1 MKHLYINKK
10 AKLIIA
16 IIYMVAFLLPY
27 SVGARLLFVVIA
39 LLVLSVTKIAIDVY
53 KSIIHSQKHF
63 DTMQRKREAANRE
76 KIIETCNY
84 IYNNL

>member
-1 MKHLYINKK
+1 MLKK
-10 AKLIIA
+10 LNIKTITTIIFLI
-16 IIYMVAFLLPY
+16 AFFLPY
-27 SVGARLLFVVIA
+27 GVGTRITFMIIA
-39 LLVLSVTKIAIDVY
+39 LLILSAVKIAIDVY

-63 DTMQRKREAANRE
+63 ETMQRKREAANRE

>member
-1 MKHLYINKK
+1 MKHLYITKK
-10 AKLIIA
+10 AKLILA
-16 IIYMVAFLLPY
+16 TVFAVAFLLPY
-27 SVGARLLFVVIA
+27 GVGTRITFMIIA
-39 LLVLSVTKIAIDVY
+39 LLILSAVKIAIDVY

-63 DTMQRKREAANRE
+63 ETMQRKREAANRE